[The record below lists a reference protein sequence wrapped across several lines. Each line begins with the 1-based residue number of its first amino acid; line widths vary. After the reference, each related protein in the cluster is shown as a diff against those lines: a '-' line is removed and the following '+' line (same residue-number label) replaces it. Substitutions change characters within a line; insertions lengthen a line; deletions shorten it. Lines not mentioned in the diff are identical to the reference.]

1 MDIASER
8 GPVVASYPL
17 ETIAGGTDQST
28 GLLLPNKQGC
38 ANGMAPANVGNFH
51 YSTSR
56 TSGSLTFT
64 VNAYDSNGKVVE
76 TKISDPMAIP
86 CPAGLV
92 ESGECKVEL
101 PMARVPTPK
110 STERFESLVKA
121 RPCVVPDRALSA
133 ERAHRCP
140 CPSTAQRRAR
150 RREPC
155 VRALS
160 EWWEIGSVH
169 RAVILISAAGEVDN
183 VGGGTHGIRALD
195 TTTGLHEA
203 GGVSSAQ
210 AAADAEALRLSS

>member
-1 MDIASER
+1 LIVAATAVTAALGLSSCGPDYTYFRIHVTSATPRNDIEECRMDIASER

-101 PMARVPTPK
+101 PMARVPTP
-110 STERFESLVKA
+110 
-121 RPCVVPDRALSA
+121 
-133 ERAHRCP
+133 
-140 CPSTAQRRAR
+140 
-150 RREPC
+150 
-155 VRALS
+155 
-160 EWWEIGSVH
+160 
-169 RAVILISAAGEVDN
+169 
-183 VGGGTHGIRALD
+183 
-195 TTTGLHEA
+195 
-203 GGVSSAQ
+203 
-210 AAADAEALRLSS
+210 